1 MGGRG
6 SSSGKSKEAKIKKN
20 ESDTQFAEAIK
31 ELVLPE
37 RLNGGFGKLEY
48 TNEKGKK
55 QIFDLGIGLN
65 RVMKKS
71 FSEEVYEASKL
82 STEQLKEVAKKGE
95 EAINAGRWD
104 FNMQAPISRTKGAA
118 LQILEGGQAKTL
130 ANRLLKRQE
139 RPISLEEM
147 KKTALKK
154 AKEFSEFKK
163 SKRK

>member
-1 MGGRG
+1 M
-6 SSSGKSKEAKIKKN
+6 
-20 ESDTQFAEAIK
+20 
-31 ELVLPE
+31 
-37 RLNGGFGKLEY
+37 
-48 TNEKGKK
+48 
-55 QIFDLGIGLN
+55 N

-82 STEQLKEVAKKGE
+82 STEQLKEMAKKGN
-95 EAINAGRWD
+95 EAINAGSWD
-104 FNMQAPISRTKGAA
+104 FNMQAPISRTKRAA
-118 LQILEGGQAKTL
+118 LQILEGGQAMTL